1 MTTWEQGPVR
11 WLNRH
16 AVVQLPVTVDQ
27 SNAELVRQQL
37 QAVVTRDLLV
47 LIVDLSGTTDCDHAC
62 GEALAQ
68 VYQRAM
74 ITGTDL
80 RLVVGAGAVPRLLQ
94 VTGLDRVVPVYGSM
108 AAAIDATLP
117 ADTPPP
123 PADAAVAG
131 LAQRAGAA
139 HRDLRPGSGDVG
151 VEIALLDEDGV
162 IVWVNRAWQAFA
174 AANGG
179 DPDRTGTGVSYLD
192 VCAAAPDDPGSA
204 QVDAA
209 IRRALAGDLPG
220 ALTVEVPCHSLDTAR
235 WFDLLISPR
244 RDDDGQSVGATVT
257 LSLAR
262 SQNLGTAGPHPRNR
276 G

>member
-16 AVVQLPVTVDQ
+16 AVVQLPARVDQ
-27 SNAELVRQQL
+27 SNAELVQQQL
-37 QAVVTRDLLV
+37 QAVATRDLLV
-47 LIVDLSGTTDCDHAC
+47 LIVDLSGTIDCDHAC
-62 GEALAQ
+62 GETLAQ
-68 VYQRAM
+68 AYQRAM

-80 RLVVGAGAVPRLLQ
+80 RLVVGAGAVPRLLRI
-94 VTGLDRVVPVYGSM
+94 TGLDRVVSVYDSM
-108 AAAIDATLP
+108 AAAINATRP
-117 ADTPPP
+117 ADAPPP
-123 PADAAVAG
+123 PADAAA
-131 LAQRAGAA
+131 LAPAQWAETA
-139 HRDLRPGSGDVG
+139 HRDLRPGGGDVG
-151 VEIALLDEDGV
+151 VEIALLDGDGV
-162 IVWVNRAWQAFA
+162 IVWVNHAWQAFA

-192 VCAAAPDDPGSA
+192 VCAAAADDPGSA

-220 ALTVEVPCHSLDTAR
+220 ALTVEVPCHSPDTAR

-244 RDDDGQSVGATVT
+244 RDDDGQSAGATVT
-257 LSLAR
+257 ISLAR

>member
-1 MTTWEQGPVR
+1 VR

-16 AVVQLPVTVDQ
+16 ALVTLPAQFDQ
-27 SNAELVRQQL
+27 ANAERIRELL
-37 QAVVTRDLLV
+37 QSLLSRDLLV
-47 LIVDLSGTTDCDHAC
+47 LIVDMSGTAECNHAC
-62 GEALAQ
+62 GEVLAC

-80 RLVVGAGAVPRLLQ
+80 RLVVTSNSLRRVLAIV
-94 VTGLDRVVPVYGSM
+94 GLDGIVPVYSSV
-108 AAAIDATLP
+108 AAALAATVP
-117 ADTPPP
+117 ADVP
-123 PADAAVAG
+123 PAARTAGHEEHERWDVEAGRAVP
-131 LAQRAGAA
+131 
-139 HRDLRPGSGDVG
+139 PGHDPE
-151 VEIALLDEDGV
+151 VEIALLDRDGV
-162 IVWVNRAWQAFA
+162 IVWVNHAWQAFA

-192 VCAAAPDDPGSA
+192 VCAAAPNDPGSA

-209 IRRALAGDLPG
+209 IRRALTGDLPG
-220 ALTVEVPCHSLDTAR
+220 ALTVEVPCHSPDTAR

-257 LSLAR
+257 LSLGR
-262 SQNLGTAGPHPRNR
+262 SQNRGTAGPHPQNR

>member
-16 AVVQLPVTVDQ
+16 AVVQLPATVDQ
-27 SNAELVRQQL
+27 SNAEPVRQQL
-37 QAVVTRDLLV
+37 QALVTRDLLV
-47 LIVDLSGTTDCDHAC
+47 LIVDLSGTTHCDHAC
-62 GEALAQ
+62 GDALAQ
-68 VYQRAM
+68 AYQRAM

-80 RLVVGAGAVPRLLQ
+80 RLVVSVGAVPRMLRI
-94 VTGLDRVVPVYGSM
+94 TGLDLVVPVYRSM
-108 AAAIDATLP
+108 AAAIATTSP

-123 PADAAVAG
+123 PADAATADP
-131 LAQRAGAA
+131 AQCAGAA
-139 HRDLRPGSGDVG
+139 DRDRRPGGGDVG
-151 VEIALLDEDGV
+151 VEIALLDGDGV
-162 IVWVNRAWQAFA
+162 IVWVNHAWQAFA

-220 ALTVEVPCHSLDTAR
+220 ALTVEVPCHSPDTAR

-244 RDDDGQSVGATVT
+244 RDDDGQSAGATVT

>member
-1 MTTWEQGPVR
+1 MTIWEQGPVR

-16 AVVQLPVTVDQ
+16 AVIQLPATFDQ
-27 SNAELVRQQL
+27 FNAELVWKQL
-37 QAVVTRDLLV
+37 QSVVTRDLLV

-68 VYQRAM
+68 AYQRAM

-80 RLVVGAGAVPRLLQ
+80 RLVVGAGAVPRLLRI
-94 VTGLDRVVPVYGSM
+94 TGLDRVVPVYGSM
-108 AAAIDATLP
+108 AAAIDATRP

-123 PADAAVAG
+123 PADAAAAG
-131 LAQRAGAA
+131 RAQRAGAA
-139 HRDLRPGSGDVG
+139 VHDLGPGGGDVG
-151 VEIALLDEDGV
+151 VEIALLDGHGV
-162 IVWVNRAWQAFA
+162 IVWVNHAWQAFA

-192 VCAAAPDDPGSA
+192 VCAAAPDDLGSA

-220 ALTVEVPCHSLDTAR
+220 ALTVEVACHSPDTAR

-244 RDDDGQSVGATVT
+244 RDDDGRRAGATVT

>member
-11 WLNRH
+11 WLDRH
-16 AVVQLPVTVDQ
+16 AVIQLPATVDQ
-27 SNAELVRQQL
+27 SNAELVQQQL
-37 QAVVTRDLLV
+37 HAVVTRDLLV

-68 VYQRAM
+68 AYQRAM
-74 ITGTDL
+74 MTGTDL

-94 VTGLDRVVPVYGSM
+94 ITGLDRVVPVYGSM
-108 AAAIDATLP
+108 AAAVDATRP
-117 ADTPPP
+117 ADTRPP
-123 PADAAVAG
+123 PADTAAAG
-131 LAQRAGAA
+131 RVQRAGAA
-139 HRDLRPGSGDVG
+139 HRDPGPNGGDAG
-151 VEIALLDEDGV
+151 VEIALLDGDGV
-162 IVWVNRAWQAFA
+162 IVWVNHAWQAFA
-174 AANGG
+174 TANGG

-204 QVDAA
+204 QIDAA

-220 ALTVEVPCHSLDTAR
+220 TLTVEVACHSPDTAR

-244 RDDDGQSVGATVT
+244 RDDGGQSAGATVT

>member
-16 AVVQLPVTVDQ
+16 AVVQLPAKVDQ
-27 SNAELVRQQL
+27 SNAEPVRQQL

-47 LIVDLSGTTDCDHAC
+47 LIADLSGTTDCDHAC
-62 GEALAQ
+62 GEVLAQ

-80 RLVVGAGAVPRLLQ
+80 RLVVGTGAVPRLLQ
-94 VTGLDRVVPVYGSM
+94 ITGLDRVVPVYPSM
-108 AAAIDATLP
+108 AAAIGATRP
-117 ADTPPP
+117 ADAPPP
-123 PADAAVAG
+123 PTDAATAG
-131 LAQRAGAA
+131 LAEWAGATG
-139 HRDLRPGSGDVG
+139 RDLGPGGGDVG
-151 VEIALLDEDGV
+151 VEIALLDGNGV
-162 IVWVNRAWQAFA
+162 IVWVNHAWQAFA

-220 ALTVEVPCHSLDTAR
+220 ALTVEVPCHSPDTAR

-244 RDDDGQSVGATVT
+244 RNDDGQSVGATVT

-262 SQNLGTAGPHPRNR
+262 SQNLGTAGPNPRNR

>member
-1 MTTWEQGPVR
+1 MRPTPAGRSGREPPTVTWGR
-11 WLNRH
+11 
-16 AVVQLPVTVDQ
+16 AVAT
-27 SNAELVRQQL
+27 SESRS
-37 QAVVTRDLLV
+37 R
-47 LIVDLSGTTDCDHAC
+47 CW
-62 GEALAQ
+62 
-68 VYQRAM
+68 
-74 ITGTDL
+74 TGT
-80 RLVVGAGAVPRLLQ
+80 
-94 VTGLDRVVPVYGSM
+94 GS
-108 AAAIDATLP
+108 
-117 ADTPPP
+117 
-123 PADAAVAG
+123 
-131 LAQRAGAA
+131 
-139 HRDLRPGSGDVG
+139 S
-151 VEIALLDEDGV
+151 
-162 IVWVNRAWQAFA
+162 WVNHAWQAFA

-220 ALTVEVPCHSLDTAR
+220 ALTVEVPCHSPDTAR

-244 RDDDGQSVGATVT
+244 RDDDGQRAGATVT